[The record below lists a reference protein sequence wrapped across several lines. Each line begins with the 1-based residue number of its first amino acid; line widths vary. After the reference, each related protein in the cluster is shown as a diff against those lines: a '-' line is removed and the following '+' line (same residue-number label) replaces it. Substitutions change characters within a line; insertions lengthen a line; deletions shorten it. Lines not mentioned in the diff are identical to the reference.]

1 MYLVFRLFCPPTLLS
16 LDLSGL
22 SGFLLPQTWLPFPL
36 FSIPNQRPD
45 MGLRNT
51 QGTPRL
57 TLCDGENSPV
67 IPDLRFRF

>member
-1 MYLVFRLFCPPTLLS
+1 MYLLFRLFYPPTLPS
-16 LDLSGL
+16 LDLTDL
-22 SGFLLPQTWLPFPL
+22 SGFLLPQTWLSFPL

-51 QGTPRL
+51 QGTPGL

-67 IPDLRFRF
+67 IHNLCFRV